1 MMTPFPCACG
11 CGKAVGPI
19 RVGLFREDCA
29 RALCQELRT
38 LQNGPPQKLTA
49 LVTLLDDLG
58 AHRLAT
64 SAVGALP
71 FERR

>member
-1 MMTPFPCACG
+1 MTPFPCACG
-11 CGKAVGPI
+11 CGKSVGPI

-29 RALCQELRT
+29 RVLCQELRT
-38 LQNGPPQKLTA
+38 LQNGPPDKLAA

-58 AHRLAT
+58 AHRLAS